1 MEKIKLSSLEDEALV
16 LHVDYYFTL
25 ISAQELRDML
35 KEGEVTTEEWYI
47 AEKRKWV
54 PDARYM
60 LDSYIENEA
69 DAMYEGWEDNAFAC
83 VNKEWVHKIDA
94 ILEKMFD
101 ESTRTYYVGTQE
113 IDVTK

>member
-1 MEKIKLSSLEDEALV
+1 MEKINLSSLGEDTLV
-16 LHVDYYFTL
+16 FHADYLTP
-25 ISAQELRDML
+25 ISTQELRYLL
-35 KEGEVTTEEWYI
+35 KEGEVTTEEWYV

-83 VNKEWVHKIDA
+83 VNKEWVYKIDA

-101 ESTRTYYVGTQE
+101 DGTRTYYVGTQE